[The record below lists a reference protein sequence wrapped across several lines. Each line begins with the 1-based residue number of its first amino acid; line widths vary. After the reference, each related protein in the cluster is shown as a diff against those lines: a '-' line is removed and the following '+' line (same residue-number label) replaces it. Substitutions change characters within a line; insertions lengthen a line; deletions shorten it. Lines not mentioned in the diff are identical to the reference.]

1 MTRPASK
8 CEMVTVHHPDCT
20 CQWCMAHLDERC
32 AEPAVATVAGSGNL
46 RVCEECAITMRRGDF
61 AVAYDDGRTEP
72 LS

>member
-8 CEMVTVHHPDCT
+8 CEMVTVHNPDCT
-20 CQWCMAHLDERC
+20 CQWCVARLDERC
-32 AEPAVATVAGSGNL
+32 AEPAVATVAESGNL
-46 RVCEECAITMRRGDF
+46 RVCEECAITMRREDF